1 MTVTWLLGP
10 DDVARI
16 RFAYSPM
23 WELVASLRTLSD
35 PARQAI
41 HRPWVTAV
49 RPRLATFGADLAE
62 VFALVPPDGY
72 MPDFLTP
79 PPEAPA
85 PTFAS
90 ELARIRGTAPEVAV
104 IEVGMLDPG
113 RSPAIRAFL
122 GDPAAGI
129 DRVATTLGRYW
140 DACLREYW
148 PRVHGLLEADV
159 IRRTRTLAAGGAHAL
174 FDSLNPAVTWTGDRL
189 HVDRPYMSVEAPHG
203 EGLVL
208 VPSAFHWPSVAVM
221 CPPYQSMLAYPV
233 AGVGT
238 LWDDTPPP
246 APDGLAALIGRNRAR
261 MLVALAE
268 PATTTAL
275 ARRLSLTTGA
285 VSQHLAILR
294 DGGLAVGKRVGKEVY
309 YRRTPTGDALTQT
322 AS

>member
-23 WELVASLRTLSD
+23 WELVASLRTLGD

-41 HRPWVTAV
+41 HRPWVDAV
-49 RPRLATFGADLAE
+49 RPRLAGVGGMEELL
-62 VFALVPPDGY
+62 ALVPPGGY

-79 PPEAPA
+79 PPEAQAPA
-85 PTFAS
+85 FAA
-90 ELARIRGTAPEVAV
+90 ELERIRATPPATALAEVSIARPR
-104 IEVGMLDPG
+104 GA
-113 RSPAIRAFL
+113 PALRAFQD
-122 GDPAAGI
+122 DPEAGVA
-129 DRVATTLGRYW
+129 RVADTLARYW
-140 DACLREYW
+140 DACLREDW
-148 PRVHGLLEADV
+148 PRVRALLEADV
-159 IRRTRTLAAGGAHAL
+159 IRRTRTLAAGGARAL
-174 FDSLNPAVTWTGDRL
+174 FDSLHPTVTWTGDRL
-189 HVDRPYMSVEAPHG
+189 IIDRKHREILEPQG

-208 VPSAFHWPSVAVM
+208 VPSAFHWPTVAVM
-221 CPPYQSMLAYPV
+221 SAPYRLMLAYPV
-233 AGVGT
+233 AGVGI
-238 LWDDTPPP
+238 LWEEQPPP

-294 DGGLAVGKRVGKEVY
+294 GGGLAVGRRVGKEVY
-309 YRRTPTGDALTQT
+309 YSRTPTGDALAQS

>member
-1 MTVTWLLGP
+1 MAVTWLLGP
-10 DDVARI
+10 DDMARI

-23 WELVASLRTLSD
+23 WEAVASLRTLGD

-49 RPRLATFGADLAE
+49 QPRLAGVEGLE
-62 VFALVPPDGY
+62 ELFAIVPPDGY

-79 PPEAPA
+79 PPEAQA
-85 PTFAS
+85 PTFPA
-90 ELARIRGTAPEVAV
+90 ELERIRATAPQTAHTEVSR
-104 IEVGMLDPG
+104 LG
-113 RSPAIRAFL
+113 RRPSPAARAFL
-122 GDPAAGI
+122 DDPAAGVA
-129 DRVATTLGRYW
+129 RVADTLARYW

-174 FDSLNPAVTWTGDRL
+174 FDSLNPAVVWTGDRL
-189 HVDRPYMSVEAPHG
+189 HIDRPHQHVEEPHG

-208 VPSAFHWPSVAVM
+208 VPSAFHWPTVAVM
-221 CPPYQSMLAYPV
+221 SRPYRLMLAYPV

-238 LWDDTPPP
+238 LWEQAPPP

-261 MLVALAE
+261 MLIALAE
-268 PATTTAL
+268 PSTTTAL
-275 ARRLSLTTGA
+275 ARRLALTTGA
-285 VSQHLAILR
+285 VSQHLAVLR
-294 DGGLAVGKRVGKEVY
+294 GGGLAVGKRVGKEVY
-309 YRRTPTGDALTQT
+309 YRRTPTGDALAES

>member
-1 MTVTWLLGP
+1 MGVTWLLDP

-23 WELVASLRTLSD
+23 WEAVASLRTLAD

-49 RPRLATFGADLAE
+49 QPRLAGLEGLDELLAI
-62 VFALVPPDGY
+62 VPPDGY

-79 PPEAPA
+79 PPEQQAPAFPAELERLRATPA
-85 PTFAS
+85 PTAH
-90 ELARIRGTAPEVAV
+90 AEVSR
-104 IEVGMLDPG
+104 LHR
-113 RSPAIRAFL
+113 RSPLVRAFL
-122 GDPAAGI
+122 DDPAAGVE
-129 DRVATTLGRYW
+129 RVADTLGRYW
-140 DACLREYW
+140 DECLREHW

-159 IRRTRTLAAGGAHAL
+159 IRRARTLAAGGARAL
-174 FDSLNPAVTWTGDRL
+174 FDSLHPAVTWTGDRL
-189 HVDRPYMSVEAPHG
+189 HIDRPHRHVEEPHG

-208 VPSAFHWPSVAVM
+208 VPSAFHWPAVAVM
-221 CPPYQSMLAYPV
+221 HAPYRLMLVYPV

-238 LWDDTPPP
+238 LWEPGPPP

-268 PATTTAL
+268 PSTTTAL

-285 VSQHLAILR
+285 VSQHLAVLR
-294 DGGLAVGKRVGKEVY
+294 GGGLAVGKRVGKEVY
-309 YRRTPTGDALTQT
+309 YRRTPTGDAL
-322 AS
+322 ASSAL

>member
-35 PARQAI
+35 PTRQAI

-49 RPRLATFGADLAE
+49 RPRLATFGAGLAE
-62 VFALVPPDGY
+62 LFALVPPEGY

-85 PTFAS
+85 PSFPS
-90 ELARIRGTAPEVAV
+90 ELERIRRTPPRTAHTEVSR
-104 IEVGMLDPG
+104 LDPG

-122 GDPAAGI
+122 DDPAAGI
-129 DRVATTLGRYW
+129 ERVADTLARYW
-140 DACLREYW
+140 DACLREHW

-159 IRRTRTLAAGGAHAL
+159 IRRTRTLAAGGARAL

-189 HVDRPYMSVEAPHG
+189 HIDRPHCLIEGPHG
-203 EGLVL
+203 DGLVL
-208 VPSAFHWPSVAVM
+208 VPSAFHWPAVAVM
-221 CPPYQSMLAYPV
+221 SAPYQAMLAYPV

-246 APDGLAALIGRNRAR
+246 APDGLAALIGRSRAR

-268 PATTTAL
+268 PSTTTAL
-275 ARRLSLTTGA
+275 AKRLSLTTGA
-285 VSQHLAILR
+285 VSQHLSVLR
-294 DGGLAVGKRVGKEVY
+294 GGGLAVGKRVGKEVY
-309 YRRTPTGDALTQT
+309 YRRTPTGDALTQS